1 MVTIYVNLEFS
12 MVKISLLCTNLYYL
26 QCKYDTTKSENV
38 YYNNISTAST
48 EVHLKAHAT
57 HQTIDAADI
66 AQ

>member
-1 MVTIYVNLEFS
+1 

-26 QCKYDTTKSENV
+26 QCKYDMTKSENV